1 MQMDW
6 STLLAGASFGVALI
20 ATMSGFVYLI
30 MRLITQPMKESLTE
44 LKDTVKLIEQKI
56 KTEGDLAHMISCA
69 IVEHERS
76 CPNKRGA

>member
-56 KTEGDLAHMISCA
+56 KTEGDLAHMISRA